1 MTLVLSQ
8 LKGGDVMR
16 RSVARH
22 AHAYR
27 HDAPKQEGPT
37 PSIVVALLSAGR
49 GKSLFSFL
57 GNQLSVKPRQEV
69 VLLPG
74 PLIPVQQSHT
84 RTRNLIIRLF
94 CADFN
99 KGVRHERTTA
109 ESISDSGKE

>member
-1 MTLVLSQ
+1 MNFFLQ

-22 AHAYR
+22 AHSYR

-37 PSIVVALLSAGR
+37 PSIVGSLLNAGR
-49 GKSLFSFL
+49 GKSLSNVF
-57 GNQLSVKPRQEV
+57 GKQLSVKPRQEV

-74 PLIPVQQSHT
+74 SLTPAQPSHASVS
-84 RTRNLIIRLF
+84 NSIIRLS

-99 KGVRHERTTA
+99 TGVHNERTTT